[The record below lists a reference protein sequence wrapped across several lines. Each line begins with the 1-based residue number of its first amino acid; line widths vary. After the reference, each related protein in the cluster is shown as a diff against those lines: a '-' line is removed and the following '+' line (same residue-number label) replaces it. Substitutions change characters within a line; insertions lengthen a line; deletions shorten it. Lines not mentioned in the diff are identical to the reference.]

1 VTTTKL
7 GGVEAL
13 TGLDGKILPDGN
25 VKIYDLSG
33 EKTVFEKMQT
43 DFSLI
48 GKNLN
53 DLATEKSGRKIVPLP
68 TEKFYDD
75 ENCFNIKNEEIPYV
89 DFFDEDKRFY
99 TLLSQ
104 TFTNKDKYELLF
116 IEFISTPEV
125 EAISGAREELIKSFD
140 KLRDEYIEV
149 YGYEKNL
156 IKEDTEDNKFI
167 ELKSFKL
174 DETTNRRLIYKTQ
187 PLNSNDSLSK
197 DKKTQITQ
205 IYGQTNWNNKKETFD
220 GKVKLN

>member
-1 VTTTKL
+1 
-7 GGVEAL
+7 
-13 TGLDGKILPDGN
+13 
-25 VKIYDLSG
+25 
-33 EKTVFEKMQT
+33 MQT

-125 EAISGAREELIKSFD
+125 EAISGAREKVLI
-140 KLRDEYIEV
+140 
-149 YGYEKNL
+149 N
-156 IKEDTEDNKFI
+156 
-167 ELKSFKL
+167 
-174 DETTNRRLIYKTQ
+174 
-187 PLNSNDSLSK
+187 
-197 DKKTQITQ
+197 
-205 IYGQTNWNNKKETFD
+205 
-220 GKVKLN
+220 